1 MKYRVCLAMLSA
13 AVLSSVGLAQMASRF
28 DLTGS
33 ASLGNSQFASAPG
46 TTGSGNVRALG
57 WQTSGT
63 SHFTRWLGLTSH
75 FSAGYASANAIQLI
89 SYSGA
94 GKVNHYSMMAGP
106 RITFASRSRFNP
118 FIEGLGGTDYATT
131 KFTSNGAVVTGRE
144 LQSAYAFGGGAQIH
158 ISRRVGLNVEGHYFD
173 TQHSVAI
180 LGWTPSHLQISAG
193 LVFRLSNLRD
203 RRIIV
208 DQQPAPVPSPTTDTQ
223 TASAEPVVV
232 TAPASAAPVTTMVAT
247 APAPSV
253 EPAPAPRVEPAPA
266 PRPQPVI
273 QAATESQPVHQQTV
287 VASQPVVAPSQP
299 TTPPTVAQFQP
310 SVVNP
315 AAVLSQSRAAQA
327 QPPLQTQAPAQ
338 TQAPVQ
344 TQAPQAQPA
353 ATARPVVSSY
363 SAPAAAVP
371 QAQPQQ
377 SAAPLS
383 LGEYARR
390 LREKKQH
397 QQQ

>member
-1 MKYRVCLAMLSA
+1 VKYRVCLAMLSA

-89 SYSGA
+89 GYSGA
-94 GKVNHYSMMAGP
+94 GKVHHYSMMAGP

-287 VASQPVVAPSQP
+287 VASQPVVAAPPQPVVASSSQPVVASPSQPVVASPSQPVVASPSQP
-299 TTPPTVAQFQP
+299 TTPTTVAQFQP

-363 SAPAAAVP
+363 
-371 QAQPQQ
+371 
-377 SAAPLS
+377 
-383 LGEYARR
+383 
-390 LREKKQH
+390 
-397 QQQ
+397 

>member
-1 MKYRVCLAMLSA
+1 MLSA

-89 SYSGA
+89 GYSGA

>member
-1 MKYRVCLAMLSA
+1 MLSA

-89 SYSGA
+89 GYSGA

-390 LREKKQH
+390 LHEKKQH